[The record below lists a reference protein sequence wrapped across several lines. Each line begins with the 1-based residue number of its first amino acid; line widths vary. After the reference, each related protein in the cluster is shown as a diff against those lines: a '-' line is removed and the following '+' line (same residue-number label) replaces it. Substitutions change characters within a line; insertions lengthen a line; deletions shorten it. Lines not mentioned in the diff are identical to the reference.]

1 MRKLLLVS
9 CSLCLS
15 ATVAM
20 AQGKVD
26 SQWTCSKPSAAH
38 SLDVGDQSGHAYAIA
53 QFNCTATKGEIEGVK
68 EKEGMGTEFDDAKG
82 NTVRLHGVF
91 IDSLAH
97 ADKIFVS
104 YQGTATT
111 EKGQAQ
117 SVSNTW
123 SISDGTGKLKGV
135 KGKGSC
141 KGEGNA
147 DGSTTFECAGD
158 YTLAK

>member
-82 NTVRLHGVF
+82 KHGATPWCFHRLPGARRQDFRQLPGHRDNG
-91 IDSLAH
+91 
-97 ADKIFVS
+97 
-104 YQGTATT
+104 
-111 EKGQAQ
+111 E
-117 SVSNTW
+117 
-123 SISDGTGKLKGV
+123 GTGAISQQHMV
-135 KGKGSC
+135 HFRW
-141 KGEGNA
+141 NR
-147 DGSTTFECAGD
+147 
-158 YTLAK
+158 